1 MIYAYI
7 ALAVALFGGGFATAK
22 QFDAAEILRLETA
35 IERGNAQAETE
46 LRLAQVK
53 VAHET
58 EKAAQLNQQI
68 EITHAQ
74 QIQTVNALT
83 DRVADSAKRLY
94 ASRQNC
100 ANAVSTGSNPR
111 VSETEAADRY
121 GRAVGA
127 TVADVKIADAYAQS
141 CWRIV
146 SHNCGITH
154 DGPLLPD

>member
-1 MIYAYI
+1 MIYAWI
-7 ALAVALFGGGFATAK
+7 GSLLLAAMGGFFTAR

-35 IERGNAQAETE
+35 IERSNAQADAE
-46 LRLAQVK
+46 LKLAQVK

-146 SHNCGITH
+146 SENCGIINNNQQ
-154 DGPLLPD
+154 